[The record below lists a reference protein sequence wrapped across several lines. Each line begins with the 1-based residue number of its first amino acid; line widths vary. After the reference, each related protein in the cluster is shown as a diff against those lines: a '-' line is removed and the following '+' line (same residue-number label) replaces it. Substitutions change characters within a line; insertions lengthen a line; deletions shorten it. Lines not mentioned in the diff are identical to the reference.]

1 MRWLGAVQELG
12 LKLLFKIFR
21 PLFPALPGKAVV
33 PPDLTLFTKFCE
45 FLAKLMPTGDLH
57 GPAHAT

>member
-1 MRWLGAVQELG
+1 MQELG

-21 PLFPALPGKAVV
+21 PLVPAIPGTAVV
-33 PPDLTLFTKFCE
+33 PPDLTLFGKLCE
-45 FLAKLMPTGDLH
+45 FLARLMPTGDLH